1 MFTKIF
7 IALFA
12 ATAVLSAPVE
22 SAEKRI
28 THTGRATFYSPSVG
42 IGACGWQNTDEEL
55 VVALN
60 APQYALNADHNCGQS
75 VRITNEQNGN
85 QEIAKVVD
93 LCPGCN
99 DGDLDMSPALFGA
112 LNNNDFDQGVFP
124 ISWNFLSRDDTSSSN

>member
-1 MFTKIF
+1 MLT
-7 IALFA
+7 
-12 ATAVLSAPVE
+12 SP
-22 SAEKRI
+22 S
-28 THTGRATFYSPSVG
+28 RATFYSPSVG

-75 VRITNEQNGN
+75 VRITNEQVSFALSIVIFLAADIRQNGN

-124 ISWNFLSRDDTSSSN
+124 ISWNFLPRDDTSSSN